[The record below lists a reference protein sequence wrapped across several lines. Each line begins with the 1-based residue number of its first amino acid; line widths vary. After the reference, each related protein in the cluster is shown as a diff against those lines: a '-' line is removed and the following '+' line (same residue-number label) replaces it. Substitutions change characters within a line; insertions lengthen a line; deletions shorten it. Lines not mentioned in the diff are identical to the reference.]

1 MATRLDWDLRPI
13 WSWSIEFWRMPQK
26 KQLPIHQWPLCSY
39 DRHLTRIRKMCFN
52 RMRICWRPFRPFS
65 WDLAIGPSSG
75 TSWRIPPLDLKHF
88 KAATREHVRSFGIL
102 PLRVKMVKWSVCGIR
117 NRRLIAHLN
126 AIEPCSSDSILGTGP
141 VPEISMQPLCSQ
153 ACVECNIDKLK
164 SAVEDGAIAEFS
176 RIFLLGCWSSRRCMK
191 MRTRDKHPTNFHKEW
206 PDLVFVQSRA
216 GRFQNLKTVK
226 LCRFMVY
233 FDTGKLS
240 NLLTGQGILGGFG
253 QVRMS
258 LCLISPG
265 SCLGCSLLMAFC
277 WWHPQT
283 IFTAFPDFP
292 GPL

>member
-1 MATRLDWDLRPI
+1 MVKQSNKICCVVFHSDLSKSGFWVCRYNGPLADANYKAIDGWIQWLQVWRIKFDPFDWYQSGLPLDFSLIHYQVWIQWLHVWIETWDQFDLDPLNFGVCHR
-13 WSWSIEFWRMPQK
+13 K

-141 VPEISMQPLCSQ
+141 VPE

-176 RIFLLGCWSSRRCMK
+176 RIFLLGCWSR
-191 MRTRDKHPTNFHKEW
+191 
-206 PDLVFVQSRA
+206 
-216 GRFQNLKTVK
+216 
-226 LCRFMVY
+226 
-233 FDTGKLS
+233 
-240 NLLTGQGILGGFG
+240 
-253 QVRMS
+253 
-258 LCLISPG
+258 
-265 SCLGCSLLMAFC
+265 
-277 WWHPQT
+277 
-283 IFTAFPDFP
+283 
-292 GPL
+292 